1 MLNKK
6 LNFSIL
12 KTEALAGLV
21 VGFAI
26 IPEAIAFSLIAG
38 VSPQVGIY
46 ASICILLVNSIAGG
60 RRALISAA
68 TGAMALVMVTLV
80 KNYGIDYLLLAGILA
95 GLIQILFA
103 FLKIAKLMS
112 YIPRSVMIAFV
123 NALAILIFAAQLD
136 EIRLFNLNALIVFIV
151 ALAIIYLFPLV
162 PKIGKILPSSLLAIV
177 LLTILSIC
185 FDFDVR
191 SIKDLGELP
200 SSLPSFLLPNVPLN
214 LETLKII
221 FPYSLSLA
229 IVGIVESLMT
239 SSVLDEIT
247 ASKSNKNRECIGQG
261 ISNIVANLFG
271 GMAGCGMIG
280 QSIINVKSGA
290 RTRISTFLAGFYLCL
305 IILFF
310 ADFVNEIP
318 MAVLVAIMT
327 MVSIGTFDFSS
338 IKKLKSNPFSYNF
351 VMLSSMFITLYSHN
365 LALGV
370 VTGVILEA
378 LFFVNKLSS
387 FLYCKKIINN
397 DIITYEFSGQIF
409 FKSTEK
415 LYSEFDFV
423 NIYKSVIIDVSK
435 AHIWDLSAIYNLDK
449 IILKLRQ
456 NGSKVQLLG
465 LNEASAS
472 MLDKFSVI
480 NNEKESKKLLGGH

>member
-1 MLNKK
+1 MNKK
-6 LNFSIL
+6 LNFHTI
-12 KTEALAGLV
+12 KTDALAGLV

-68 TGAMALVMVTLV
+68 TGAMALVMVSLV
-80 KNYGIDYLLLAGILA
+80 KNYGLDYLMLAGILA

-103 FLKIAKLMS
+103 FLKIARFMS
-112 YIPRSVMIAFV
+112 FIPRSVMVAFV

-136 EIRLFNLNALIVFIV
+136 EIILFNYSAVIVFAS
-151 ALAIIYLFPLV
+151 ALGIIYLFPLL
-162 PKIGKILPSSLLAIV
+162 PKIGNMLPSSLIAIV
-177 LLTILSIC
+177 FLTILSIY
-185 FDFDVR
+185 FDFNVR
-191 SIKDLGELP
+191 SIQDLGELP
-200 SSLPSFLLPNVPLN
+200 NSLPSFLLPNVALN
-214 LETLKII
+214 FETLKII
-221 FPYSLSLA
+221 LPYSISLA

-247 ASKSNKNRECIGQG
+247 ASKSNKNRECLGQG

-280 QSIINVKSGA
+280 QSVINVKSGA

-310 ADFVNEIP
+310 ADFVNKIP

-338 IKKLKSNPFSYNF
+338 IKKLNTNPFSANF
-351 VMLSSMFITLYSHN
+351 VMLASMFVTLYSHN

-370 VTGVILEA
+370 ITGVVLEA

-397 DIITYEFSGQIF
+397 DEITYKISGQIF
-409 FKSTEK
+409 FKSIDK
-415 LYSEFDFV
+415 LYNEIDFF

-435 AHIWDLSAIYNLDK
+435 AHIWDISAIYMLDK

-456 NGSKVQLLG
+456 SGSIVKLNG
-465 LNEASAS
+465 LNKASAN
-472 MLDKFSVI
+472 MIDRFSII
-480 NNEKESKKLLGGH
+480 NNEKESKKLLGGN